1 MAWSWGKGEKVVIYS
16 LPYKWH
22 TFSSC
27 TSATKIS
34 WTLATFEFHMVCGLA
49 LFSLPPLHVKLLFA
63 FFRCWFLFVYFYSV
77 DSAFN
82 NKNILRMNSDVNCSF
97 ILLPKNFIQSWFL
110 FPCKLPQL
118 IGHQVLGLLP
128 LSYLPDEQWLS
139 LPTVPTGSLASQNV
153 SVPLTPAF
161 SNAQYEHSYV
171 L

>member
-1 MAWSWGKGEKVVIYS
+1 MYLRYKDKLDTGNFWV
-16 LPYKWH
+16 PYGVRISFILS
-22 TFSSC
+22 TTSSC
-27 TSATKIS
+27 KI
-34 WTLATFEFHMVCGLA
+34 AVCFLW
-49 LFSLPPLHVKLLFA
+49 LLVFI
-63 FFRCWFLFVYFYSV
+63 YFYSV